1 MVGLGLV
8 TVAGQAGCS
17 KTDPL
22 LRTGCRV
29 LTTFE
34 MAYSG
39 ICSNMDRT
47 LLAALKHFVLLE
59 VVDMRQD

>member
-8 TVAGQAGCS
+8 PVAGQSGCS
-17 KTDPL
+17 KTNPL

-29 LTTFE
+29 LKTFE

-39 ICSNMDRT
+39 ICSDRT
-47 LLAALKHFVLLE
+47 LLAVLKQFVLLE